1 VSRKVDALSHF
12 QTLMTK
18 HIIRVDPDDWSNDFS
33 RRFLCIWSYRNEA
46 VMAMFRDLE
55 SFKRNKYG
63 VVTSNNI
70 LSEMENP
77 MSRPKGKSQNVNGTN
92 ASDNRKP
99 SYSNKLEWANF
110 KLSDEDK
117 AALAADEHSFEY
129 TSAYIASLAD
139 DGWSCTTKRLPDGKS
154 FSCSIIRPHPI
165 RSGISIGIS
174 SFGSS
179 VRNAQLSLM
188 YKFSVLLGEDVDNID
203 EFIGDVAQRSDF
215 G

>member
-1 VSRKVDALSHF
+1 MSRKVDALSHF
-12 QTLMTK
+12 QTPMTK
-18 HIIRVDPDDWSNDFS
+18 YTFQSDPDDWSSDFS
-33 RRFLCIWSYRNEA
+33 RQFLCVWSYRDAA
-46 VMAMFRDLE
+46 VMAMFKDLE

-77 MSRPKGKSQNVNGTN
+77 MSRTKGKSQNANGTN
-92 ASDNRKP
+92 GSDNRK
-99 SYSNKLEWANF
+99 SAYSNQLQWANF
-110 KLSDEDK
+110 KLTDEDK
-117 AALAADEHSFEY
+117 EALSADEHSIEY
-129 TSAYIASLAD
+129 ISAYLASLAN
-139 DGWSCTTKRLPDGKS
+139 DGWSVTIKRLPDGKS

-165 RSGISIGIS
+165 RSGVSVGIS

-188 YKFSVLLGEDVDNID
+188 YKFGVLLGEDVDNID